1 MHNDDVTDEGV
12 RSIVTGRAAD
22 PMVDDVAPCGAMTG
36 TMPDLSKA
44 GLTLAE
50 ADRHI
55 DDARRT
61 IAAQADRVRRWK
73 ILGLDAKESEKF
85 LHVMEETL
93 AAFLVHREL
102 ILDEIKRAR
111 A

>member
-1 MHNDDVTDEGV
+1 
-12 RSIVTGRAAD
+12 
-22 PMVDDVAPCGAMTG
+22 
-36 TMPDLSKA
+36 MPGLSKA
-44 GLTLAE
+44 ELTLAE

-61 IAAQADRVRRWK
+61 IAAQADRVRPWE
-73 ILGLDAKESEKF
+73 ILGLDAKEPEKL
-85 LHVMEETL
+85 LHVMAETL
-93 AAFLVHREL
+93 AVFLVHREP

>member
-1 MHNDDVTDEGV
+1 
-12 RSIVTGRAAD
+12 
-22 PMVDDVAPCGAMTG
+22 
-36 TMPDLSKA
+36 MPGLSKA
-44 GLTLAE
+44 ELTLAE

-61 IAAQADRVRRWK
+61 IAAQADRVRPWK
-73 ILGLDAKESEKF
+73 ILGFDAKEPKKF
-85 LHVMEETL
+85 LQVMEETL

-102 ILDEIKRAR
+102 ILDEAKRAR